1 LLPHYL
7 HSVFLLLFAS
17 SLSPFCVSPVICFLM
32 EIMRKQITGETENGD
47 NEEANNRRNR
57 EWR

>member
-1 LLPHYL
+1 
-7 HSVFLLLFAS
+7 
-17 SLSPFCVSPVICFLM
+17 M

-47 NEEANNRRNR
+47 NEEGNNRRNR

>member
-1 LLPHYL
+1 
-7 HSVFLLLFAS
+7 
-17 SLSPFCVSPVICFLM
+17 M